1 MGRGS
6 GIRIRGQSIQ
16 ISFYWRGQR
25 FQKTLKLEPTKQ
37 NLKYAER
44 LRSSILLEIAQGT
57 FDPSKYFRKKEDT
70 DDGVLVSV
78 ALSGWLEAVERT
90 LSVSTFRG
98 YRSAVHHRL
107 LPAFGHV
114 KMKDLTTQAVRKW
127 IGSLTDISNKRINN
141 LLTPLRAIFADA
153 YQDGQIDRNPL
164 DRIRNLPLA
173 TKEPEPF
180 TPEEISRILAAA
192 DPISRNLFQFAFW
205 SGLRTSE
212 LIGLEWG
219 DVDFKKG
226 FVSVRRAVLRG
237 HVKETKTKSGHRDIV
252 LLIPAREA
260 LERQMEYTFLLG
272 PKGRV
277 FCHPLTRKAFWMDQ
291 EIYRFWDSLLRKAGV
306 PFRNP
311 YQTRHTYASLLLS
324 AGENPMFVAQQ
335 MGHRDWGMIRKRYGR
350 WIPSADPEAG
360 KKANALW
367 KPSEKKEGGN
377 SDNMVTQ
384 ENA

>member
-6 GIRIRGQSIQ
+6 GIRVRGTSVQ

-44 LRSSILLEIAQGT
+44 LRSTILLEIAQGT
-57 FDPSKYFRKKEDT
+57 FDPSKYFRKNEDK
-70 DDGVLVSV
+70 DESVLISV
-78 ALSGWLEAVERT
+78 ALTGWLDAVERT

-98 YRSAVHHRL
+98 YSSAVNHRL
-107 LPAFGHV
+107 IPAFGHL
-114 KMKDLTTQAVRKW
+114 KMTDLTTQTIRQW
-127 IGSLTDISNKRINN
+127 IGTLTDITNKRINN

-164 DRIRNLPLA
+164 DRIKNLPLA

-180 TPEEISRILAAA
+180 TPDEIVRILDAA

-219 DVDFKKG
+219 DVDFEKG

-237 HVKETKTKSGHRDIV
+237 HVKETKTQAGHRDII
-252 LLIPAREA
+252 LLNPAREA
-260 LERQMEYTFLLG
+260 LEQQKEHTFLQG

-277 FCHPLTRKAFWMDQ
+277 FCHPLTRKPFYMDQ
-291 EIYRFWDSLLRKAGV
+291 EIYRFWESTLRKAGV

-350 WIPSADPEAG
+350 WIPSVDPEVG
-360 KKANALW
+360 KRANALW
-367 KPSEKKEGGN
+367 KKSGEN
-377 SDNMVTQ
+377 SDKMVTQ
-384 ENA
+384 RNG

>member
-57 FDPSKYFRKKEDT
+57 FDPSKYFRKKEDK
-70 DDGVLVSV
+70 DEGVLVSV

-98 YRSAVHHRL
+98 YRSAVNHRL

-114 KMKDLTTQAVRKW
+114 KMKDLTTQAIRQW

-180 TPEEISRILAAA
+180 TPEEIRRILAAA

-237 HVKETKTKSGHRDIV
+237 HVKETKTKSGHRDII
-252 LLIPAREA
+252 LLVPAREA
-260 LERQMEYTFLLG
+260 LERQMEHTFLQG

-277 FCHPLTRKAFWMDQ
+277 FCHPLTRKAFYMDQ
-291 EIYRFWDSLLRKAGV
+291 EIYRFWESLLRKAGV

-367 KPSEKKEGGN
+367 KPSEEKD

-384 ENA
+384 KNA

>member
-6 GIRIRGQSIQ
+6 GIRVRGTSVQ

-25 FQKTLKLEPTKQ
+25 FQKTLKLEPTKK
-37 NLKYAER
+37 NLLYAER

-57 FDPSKYFRKKEDT
+57 FDPSKYFKKTEEKDE
-70 DDGVLVSV
+70 GVLISL
-78 ALSGWLEAVERT
+78 ALSGWLAAIERT

-98 YRSAVHHRL
+98 YSSAVNHRL
-107 LPAFGHV
+107 TPAFGHL
-114 KMKDLTTQAVRKW
+114 KMTELTTQTIRQW
-127 IGSLTDISNKRINN
+127 IGTLTDISNKRINN

-164 DRIRNLPLA
+164 DRIKNLPLA

-180 TPEEISRILAAA
+180 SPDEIGRILAAA
-192 DPISRNLFQFAFW
+192 DPICLNLFQFAFW

-219 DVDFKKG
+219 DVDFEKG

-237 HVKETKTKSGHRDIV
+237 HVKETKTQAGHRDII
-252 LLIPAREA
+252 LLNPAREA
-260 LERQMEYTFLLG
+260 LEQQKEHTFLQG

-277 FCHPLTRKAFWMDQ
+277 FCHPLTRKPFYMDQ
-291 EIYRFWDSLLRKAGV
+291 EIYRFWESTLRKAGV

-350 WIPSADPEAG
+350 WIPSVDPEVG

-367 KPSEKKEGGN
+367 KRSEGN
-377 SDNMVTQ
+377 SDKMVTRK
-384 ENA
+384 NG

>member
-57 FDPSKYFRKKEDT
+57 FDPSKYFRKKEDK
-70 DDGVLVSV
+70 DEGVLVSE
-78 ALSGWLEAVERT
+78 ALSAWLEAVERT

-98 YRSAVHHRL
+98 YRSAVNHRL

-114 KMKDLTTQAVRKW
+114 KMKDLTTQAIRQW

-180 TPEEISRILAAA
+180 TPEEIRRILAAA

-237 HVKETKTKSGHRDIV
+237 HVKETKTKSGHRDII
-252 LLIPAREA
+252 LLVPAREA
-260 LERQMEYTFLLG
+260 LERQMEHTFLQG

-277 FCHPLTRKAFWMDQ
+277 FCHPLTRKAFYMDQ
-291 EIYRFWDSLLRKAGV
+291 EIYRFWESLLRKAGV

-367 KPSEKKEGGN
+367 KPSEDKD

-384 ENA
+384 KNA

>member
-57 FDPSKYFRKKEDT
+57 FDPSKYFRKKEDK
-70 DDGVLVSV
+70 DEGVLVSI

-98 YRSAVHHRL
+98 YRSAVNHRL

-114 KMKDLTTQAVRKW
+114 KMKDLTTQAIRQW

-180 TPEEISRILAAA
+180 TPEEIRRILAAA
-192 DPISRNLFQFAFW
+192 DPISQNLFQFAFW

-237 HVKETKTKSGHRDIV
+237 HVKETKTTSGHRDII
-252 LLIPAREA
+252 LLVPAREA
-260 LERQMEYTFLLG
+260 LERQMEHTFLQG

-277 FCHPLTRKAFWMDQ
+277 FCHPLTRKAFYMDQ
-291 EIYRFWDSLLRKAGV
+291 EIYRFWESLLRKAGV

-367 KPSEKKEGGN
+367 KPSEDKD

-384 ENA
+384 KNA

>member
-6 GIRIRGQSIQ
+6 GIRVRGTSVQ

-44 LRSSILLEIAQGT
+44 LRSTILLEIAQGT
-57 FDPSKYFRKKEDT
+57 FDPSKYFRKNEDK
-70 DDGVLVSV
+70 DESVLISV
-78 ALSGWLEAVERT
+78 ALTGWLDAVERT

-98 YRSAVHHRL
+98 YSSAVNHRL
-107 LPAFGHV
+107 IPAFGHL
-114 KMKDLTTQAVRKW
+114 KMTDLTTQTIRQW
-127 IGSLTDISNKRINN
+127 IGTLTDITNKRINN

-164 DRIRNLPLA
+164 DRIKNLPLA

-180 TPEEISRILAAA
+180 TPDEIVRILDAA

-219 DVDFKKG
+219 DVDFEKG

-237 HVKETKTKSGHRDIV
+237 HVKETKTQSGHRDII
-252 LLIPAREA
+252 LLIPAKEA
-260 LERQMEYTFLLG
+260 LDRQKEHTFLQG

-277 FCHPLTRKAFWMDQ
+277 FCHPLTRKPFYMDQ
-291 EIYRFWDSLLRKAGV
+291 EIYRFWESLLRKAGV

-350 WIPSADPEAG
+350 WIPSVDPEVG
-360 KKANALW
+360 EKANALW
-367 KPSEKKEGGN
+367 KKSGEN
-377 SDNMVTQ
+377 SDKMVTQ
-384 ENA
+384 RNG

>member
-6 GIRIRGQSIQ
+6 GIRVRGTSVQ

-44 LRSSILLEIAQGT
+44 LRSTILLEIAQGT
-57 FDPSKYFRKKEDT
+57 FDPSKYFRKNEDK
-70 DDGVLVSV
+70 DESVLISV
-78 ALSGWLEAVERT
+78 ALTGWLDAVERT

-98 YRSAVHHRL
+98 YSSAVNHRL
-107 LPAFGHV
+107 IPAFGHL
-114 KMKDLTTQAVRKW
+114 KMTDLTTQTIRQW
-127 IGSLTDISNKRINN
+127 IGTLTDITNKRINN

-164 DRIRNLPLA
+164 DRIKNLPLA

-180 TPEEISRILAAA
+180 TPDEIVRILDAA

-219 DVDFKKG
+219 DVDFEKG

-237 HVKETKTKSGHRDIV
+237 HVKETKTQSGHRDII
-252 LLIPAREA
+252 LLIPAKEA
-260 LERQMEYTFLLG
+260 LDRQKEHTFLQG

-277 FCHPLTRKAFWMDQ
+277 FCHPLTRKPFYMDQ
-291 EIYRFWDSLLRKAGV
+291 EIYRFWESLLRKAGV

-350 WIPSADPEAG
+350 WIPSVDPEVG
-360 KKANALW
+360 KRANALW
-367 KPSEKKEGGN
+367 KKSGEN
-377 SDNMVTQ
+377 SDKMVTQ
-384 ENA
+384 RNG

>member
-6 GIRIRGQSIQ
+6 GVRIRGESIQ

-153 YQDGQIDRNPL
+153 YQDGQINRNPL

-384 ENA
+384 KNA

>member
-6 GIRIRGQSIQ
+6 GIRVRGTSVQ

-44 LRSSILLEIAQGT
+44 LRSTILLEIAQGT
-57 FDPSKYFRKKEDT
+57 FDPSKYFRKNEDK
-70 DDGVLVSV
+70 DESVLISV
-78 ALSGWLEAVERT
+78 ALTGWLDAVERT

-98 YRSAVHHRL
+98 YSSAVNHRL
-107 LPAFGHV
+107 IPAFGHL
-114 KMKDLTTQAVRKW
+114 KMTDLTTQAIRQW
-127 IGSLTDISNKRINN
+127 IGTLTDITNKRINN

-164 DRIRNLPLA
+164 DRIKNLPLA

-180 TPEEISRILAAA
+180 TPDEIVRILDAA

-219 DVDFKKG
+219 DVDFEKG

-237 HVKETKTKSGHRDIV
+237 HVKETKTQSGHRDII
-252 LLIPAREA
+252 LLIPAKEA
-260 LERQMEYTFLLG
+260 LDRQKEHTFLQG

-277 FCHPLTRKAFWMDQ
+277 FCHPLTRKPFYMDQ
-291 EIYRFWDSLLRKAGV
+291 EIYRFWESLLRKAGV

-350 WIPSADPEAG
+350 WIPSVDPEVG
-360 KKANALW
+360 KRANALW
-367 KPSEKKEGGN
+367 KKSGEN
-377 SDNMVTQ
+377 SDKMVTQ
-384 ENA
+384 RNG